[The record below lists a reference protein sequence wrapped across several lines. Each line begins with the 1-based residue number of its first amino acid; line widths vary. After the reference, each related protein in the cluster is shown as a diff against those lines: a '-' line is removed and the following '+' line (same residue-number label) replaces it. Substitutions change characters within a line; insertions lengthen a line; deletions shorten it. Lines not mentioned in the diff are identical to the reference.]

1 MENVIAQ
8 FDEMGF
14 KTMLTEKYW
23 PKFKDAFSTL
33 QSSMQWYMKGKKN
46 RSLSRKLGIR
56 KTQVGRLDAGTVF
69 LHQDDFWIVLNRSMS
84 GESWL
89 EHS

>member
-1 MENVIAQ
+1 
-8 FDEMGF
+8 
-14 KTMLTEKYW
+14 
-23 PKFKDAFSTL
+23 
-33 QSSMQWYMKGKKN
+33 MKGKKN

-84 GESWL
+84 GGKL
-89 EHS
+89 VRTLIGDYHSSLILTSETEVEKVISIKKFNLLNYLFKK